1 MPRAPLRGPCSNVH
15 LSPETES
22 AGYRLLSLEATGS
35 TNDDA
40 LEAAHSGDPGRLW
53 IAAAEQRSGRGRH
66 GRQWSSPVGN
76 LYASLLLIDP
86 CEPAS
91 APQLGFV
98 AGLAL
103 HEAVA
108 SVTRIQHP
116 RLSLKWPNDLLLDG
130 AKVSGLL
137 LEGHRAGPGAN
148 LAIIIGFGVNVAFA
162 PAGTPYPATSLR
174 TEAPELAREEVFACL
189 ADAFARTFSAWR
201 ASMRMNAADPFG
213 PVRRLWLERAAGLG
227 QKVTLRLPSGE
238 KSGIFEGLDRTGR
251 LQLKTSHGVE
261 LIDAGDLYFPNL
273 KHDTATLDAGAT
285 RS

>member
-1 MPRAPLRGPCSNVH
+1 VH

-22 AGYRLLSLEATGS
+22 AGYRLLSLEATDS

-40 LEAAHSGDPGRLW
+40 LQAARSGDPGQLW
-53 IAAAEQRSGRGRH
+53 IAAAEQRAGRGRH
-66 GRQWSSPVGN
+66 GRQWASPPGN

-86 CEPAS
+86 CEAS
-91 APQLGFV
+91 AAPQLGFV

-103 HEAVA
+103 HEAVET
-108 SVTRIQHP
+108 VTGVGAP

-137 LEGHRAGPGAN
+137 LEGHRLGPDGP

-162 PAGTPYPATSLR
+162 PTGTPYPAIALQ
-174 TEAPELAREEVFACL
+174 AIKPGLAREDVFRSL
-189 ADAFARTFSAWR
+189 AAAFAKTFAAWR
-201 ASMRMNAADPFG
+201 ASARMNASDPFG
-213 PVRRLWLERAAGLG
+213 PIRRLWLERAAGIG
-227 QKVTLRLPSGE
+227 QEVTLRLPSGE
-238 KSGIFEGLDRTGR
+238 KHGIFEGLDRFGR
-251 LQLKTSHGVE
+251 LQLKSATGVE

-273 KHDTATLDAGAT
+273 QHDIAKPDAGMT